1 MPGDIPDPQKPQ
13 PDRDKNIVDG
23 VRKQIDALSGSEE
36 TILPDASPPRSGPP
50 KDSPMPDSF
59 SGYELLREIH
69 RGGQGI
75 VYQAIQKGTK
85 RKVAIKV
92 LLEGHY
98 AGESARRRFEREIE
112 LIAQLKHPNIVEVF
126 HAGED
131 STGRQFCVMDY
142 VRGLPLDRYAREKKL
157 PLQDALALFSKICD
171 AVSYAHQRGVIHRD
185 LKPSNILVDSDG
197 QPKVLDFGL
206 AKQLA
211 GSQDT
216 IVSITGQVVGT
227 LPYLSPEQARGNP
240 DEIDIRTD
248 VYSLGVILYELLTGQ
263 YPYPVVGQIADVLRH
278 IAETQPT
285 PPSRA
290 WKADSGVRHGSSKK
304 SGSFHLMPLWL
315 RVRELSSSPIDDE
328 VQTIVL
334 RSLAKERDRRYAS
347 AGELAR
353 DIQHYL
359 AGEQIEAKRD
369 SNFYVLRKSLK
380 RYRGRLTVAAMLTV
394 AAAFLVFVE
403 VARQAESGAYEKRSR
418 ADKKLRQAYA
428 FISQRSQMDEA
439 RTLLGDVL
447 SDFADEEEAYL
458 LRGTLTAIDA
468 LNAPIEEKKEIT
480 EQAID
485 DFHRAHI
492 AAGGDVVGKAPNG
505 PLPPRRNGMGSST
518 ALKRMADLVLLN
530 DWERSKDETNQAVDL
545 AKLLLVRAADI
556 ETSAANSGKG
566 PYQLPLVYESTKD
579 RLWRKNA
586 PKESPDQVGLPP
598 DRDYSLRWLF
608 DNQVFSLSPL
618 DRRRLETVYVTDLI
632 FDTLFITT
640 GTGKYDK
647 NPALVDSFECS
658 GDSQYWTI
666 HLRKDARWHDGEPL
680 TAQELHDS
688 LAFSPRG
695 IIKHSEIISELEI
708 RFEFQERF
716 VAAPWQ
722 LMFPILPTHRFDR
735 LKDEYHGDVD
745 EARKAFEEELAI
757 FPIGNGPFKVV
768 TSPDENNGMFVSIER
783 WEDYAGPKP
792 FLRRIDFEVE
802 TDRVKRVKRLAERRA
817 DVIEMKAD
825 EFRWHVNG
833 QSFDG
838 RVNKYNTPRHNYDYL
853 CWNLRDSVVP
863 FFNDS
868 TVRRALACAVDLQA
882 ILRKLYGEVYDPCI
896 GIFEH
901 HPFADS
907 ELAGGPI
914 SFNPR
919 LAERLLDAAGWKL
932 EGGGSQVRVRDGIEF
947 KFKLVVPSDSP
958 TLVLAATMIR
968 DDLARV
974 GVRAELDLMP
984 FGSQELLDMKTH
996 RSFQAIVASV
1006 VSSLHP
1012 SEDEERWADP
1022 KSGKNLGGYF
1032 NQDVANM
1039 FKQARGDVYSGSLY
1053 RKISDIIYKD
1063 QPVMFLW
1070 QKPALWAFNKRIRGV
1085 ALENGYGPVRIYPGP
1100 RAWWVELKKDGGN

>member
-1 MPGDIPDPQKPQ
+1 MPGDIPDPQTPP
-13 PDRDKNIVDG
+13 PDRDKNIVDD
-23 VRKQIDALSGSEE
+23 VRRQIDALSGSEE

-50 KDSPMPDSF
+50 KDFPMPDSF

-92 LLEGHY
+92 LLDGHY

-131 STGRQFCVMDY
+131 ATGRQFCVMDY

-394 AAAFLVFVE
+394 AAAFLGFVE
-403 VARQAESGAYEKRSR
+403 VARRAESGAYEKRSR

-439 RTLLGDVL
+439 RTLLDDVL
-447 SDFADEEEAYL
+447 GDFADEEEAYL

-468 LNAPIEEKKEIT
+468 LNAPIEEKKDIT

-485 DFHRAHI
+485 DFHRAHV
-492 AAGGDVVGKAPNG
+492 AAGGDVVGNAPKG

-518 ALKRMADLVLLN
+518 ALKRMADLIVLN
-530 DWERSKDETNQAVDL
+530 DWERSKDETNQAVDQ
-545 AKLLLVRAADI
+545 AKLLLEKAGLIESATAGTVGDI
-556 ETSAANSGKG
+556 VQIPSVYDPNQDDLWMRNPSRETPEQAG
-566 PYQLPLVYESTKD
+566 LVPDKD
-579 RLWRKNA
+579 
-586 PKESPDQVGLPP
+586 
-598 DRDYSLRWLF
+598 YTLRWLL
-608 DNQVFSLSPL
+608 DSPVYSLSPIDKPL
-618 DRRRLETVYVTDLI
+618 RLETVYITDLV
-632 FDTLFITT
+632 FDKLFVVT
-640 GTGKYDK
+640 GAGAFMS
-647 NPALVDSFECS
+647 NPSVVTSYKQLDDLKTWIVR
-658 GDSQYWTI
+658 
-666 HLRKDARWHDGEPL
+666 LREDVRWHDGALL
-680 TAQELHDS
+680 TAQEVKDS
-688 LAFSPRG
+688 LDFFPRD
-695 IIKHSEIISELEI
+695 IIEKVEVTSSSEIT
-708 RFEFQERF
+708 FQFRDRF
-716 VAAPWQ
+716 VPAPWQ
-722 LMFPILPTHRFDR
+722 LMYPILPTHRYDR

-745 EARKAFEEELAI
+745 AAREAFIQELAI
-757 FPIGNGPFKVV
+757 FPIGNGPFKIV
-768 TSPDENNGMFVSIER
+768 TSPDENSGVSVAIER
-783 WEDYAGPKP
+783 FDDYRGNKP
-792 FLRRIDFEVE
+792 FIRRIDFEVE
-802 TDRVKRVKRLAERRA
+802 TDRVKRVHLLAEGRA
-817 DVIEMKAD
+817 EVIEMKAD

-833 QSFDG
+833 KSFDG
-838 RVNKYNTPRHNYDYL
+838 RVNKFRTPRHNYDYL

-863 FFNDS
+863 FFEDS
-868 TVRRALACAVDLQA
+868 KVRTALACAIDLNVIRQTLFGE
-882 ILRKLYGEVYDPCI
+882 IYGECK
-896 GIFEH
+896 GIFEQ
-901 HPFADS
+901 HPFADDVVANS
-907 ELAGGPI
+907 I

-919 LAERLLDAAGWKL
+919 LAERMLDDAGWRL
-932 EGGGSQVRVRDGIEF
+932 NGDSRVRIRNGVEFTFSLLVPDSPPTLLLAAVLMRDQLASVGVLVRVEAYA
-947 KFKLVVPSDSP
+947 PNSDDYKRP
-958 TLVLAATMIR
+958 KTNGTFHA
-968 DDLARV
+968 
-974 GVRAELDLMP
+974 MP
-984 FGSQELLDMKTH
+984 L
-996 RSFQAIVASV
+996 SV

-1012 SEDEERWADP
+1012 SEDAERWTDLE
-1022 KSGKNLGGYF
+1022 STKNLGGYF

-1039 FKQARGDVYSGSLY
+1039 FKKARGDVYSGSLY
-1053 RKISDIIYKD
+1053 RKISDTIYKD

-1070 QKPALWAFNKRIRGV
+1070 QKPALWAFNKRIRGI

-1100 RAWWVELKKDGGN
+1100 RAWWVELKKDGAN